1 MATTVNPLDSFRVTA
16 ILVVHDGATW
26 LPETVASLASQVR
39 PAQQIV
45 AVDTGSIDISPKLL
59 KGARIP
65 SISMKRTTG
74 FGEAVSTA
82 VASLPPIIDSS
93 HEWLWILHDDCAPQP
108 GALEALLRAVAE
120 RPNAVVAGPK
130 LLGWH
135 DHSHLL
141 EVGVSIA
148 TNGARWTGLEPDEFD
163 QGQRDGIHEVLAVSS
178 AGALIRRD
186 VYEELG
192 GFDKNLALF
201 RDDVDFGW
209 RVRVAGHS
217 VICVSD
223 AVAFHAQA
231 AANERRSVDVEG
243 AFLHRP
249 HLLDRRNSAY
259 VLLANASWWLL
270 PLLTL
275 RIAASVLVRALGYL
289 FAKLPGYASDEI
301 LAIGALFIHPG
312 EFIQARRARRKKRMI
327 TSRVVK
333 EFIPSS
339 WQQLRTNFSRAIEL
353 LRENILRE
361 KVEDAPI
368 ADPISDDEDLLTP
381 IKPLQWR
388 SLLFRPHVVAA
399 ISMALFTIIWS
410 RNRFG
415 TIEGGALATA
425 PQSATELWRQ
435 YVASWHPVG
444 MGTTSSMPVWTL
456 IIALGSLL
464 VLGNVHLF
472 ITLFFLGAPA
482 LFMWSSY
489 YLLKKLTSHV
499 TLALFLCGMY
509 AISPVALAAI
519 NQGRIGTIVSLAL
532 APLALRLALQWREI
546 EQAPWQRIFSFALL
560 YSLMTAFSFPFW
572 VMLVLFSIYGFAFNY
587 AEFHKTRQ
595 KNLLL
600 ERSYRRI
607 ALVFIPLLLNFPYS
621 FEAFTKPARFLLEP
635 GLALTGGQWSEIFF
649 GNPGGKGALPLWV
662 LSPAIVVL
670 YVAYFSVTRARQ
682 ISEYSI
688 GLLLI
693 TVLVGSLAITG
704 NGSTAPVRV
713 WVGTPLA
720 FVTLGAMCAAAVMLD
735 QVRDRLVSTH
745 INYRHVSVATLA
757 LVTTLY
763 IVTSIGWIFTS
774 GANSPVQ
781 THQTRVVP
789 EFLGVDPLEKTLVFR
804 QRGSG
809 ADVSLAFYVARGRDI
824 SLGEADI
831 APISDPVIDQAAR
844 ELVDGSGLQ
853 SSVALAQHGVKNVFL
868 KNPAPREVARIID
881 GVGGFTRTSATNAG
895 IVWKVTALT
904 GRLIFTNTAG
914 VQQLITTE
922 NSVGQLPSA
931 GTLTLTENYHSGWQ
945 ILQSGVQLEKR
956 INKSGVAEFKVA
968 QAGEFVLVHDG
979 KAHRGLISLQ
989 LIFIVTA
996 IILALPAGR
1005 RRREF
1010 SDEEVA

>member
-1 MATTVNPLDSFRVTA
+1 MDSFRVTT

-26 LPETVASLASQVR
+26 LPETVASLASQTR
-39 PAQQIV
+39 PAQQII
-45 AVDTGSIDISPKLL
+45 AVDTGSVDISSKLL
-59 KGARIP
+59 RGARIP
-65 SISMKRTTG
+65 SLSMARTTG

-82 VASLPPIIDSS
+82 VASLPPIIDGAR
-93 HEWLWILHDDCAPQP
+93 EWLWIMHDDCAPQP
-108 GALEALLRAVAE
+108 GALEALLAAVAD
-120 RPNAVVAGPK
+120 RPSVVIAGPK

-135 DHSHLL
+135 DRSHLL

-148 TNGARWTGLEPDEFD
+148 TNGARWTGLEPDEYD
-163 QGQRDGIHEVLAVSS
+163 QGQHDGIKEVLAVST

-192 GFDKNLALF
+192 GFDNNLALF

-231 AANERRSVDVEG
+231 AANERRSVDVAG

-275 RIAASVLVRALGYL
+275 QIASSVLVRALGYL
-289 FAKLPGYASDEI
+289 FAKLPGYAADEV

-312 EFIQARRARRKKRMI
+312 EFIQARRDRRKKRMI
-327 TSRVVK
+327 TSRVVRQ
-333 EFIPSS
+333 FIPSGI
-339 WQQLRTNFSRAIEL
+339 QQLRTNISRAYES
-353 LRENILRE
+353 LRESILRE

-368 ADPISDDEDLLTP
+368 ADHISDDEDLLTP
-381 IKPLQWR
+381 LKPLQWR
-388 SLLFRPHVVAA
+388 SLFLRPHVIAA
-399 ISMALFTIIWS
+399 VSMALFTVLWS

-435 YVASWHPVG
+435 YVSSWHPVG

-456 IIALGSLL
+456 LIALGSLI

-472 ITLFFLGAPA
+472 ITLFFLAAPA

-499 TLALFLCGMY
+499 TLALFLAGIY
-509 AISPVALAAI
+509 AISPVSLSAI
-519 NQGRIGTIVSLAL
+519 NQGRIGTIVVLIL
-532 APLALRLALQWREI
+532 APLSLRIAGAWREI
-546 EQAPWQRIFSFALL
+546 EQAPWQRIHRFALL
-560 YSLMTAFSFPFW
+560 FSLMTAFSFPFW
-572 VMLVLFSIYGFAFNY
+572 VMLLLFSIYGFGFNY
-587 AEFHKTRQ
+587 AEFHRTRQ
-595 KNLLL
+595 KSLLL
-600 ERSYRRI
+600 QRTYRRL
-607 ALVFIPLLLNFPYS
+607 ALLFIPLLLNFPYS
-621 FEAFTKPARFLLEP
+621 FEAFTKPWRFLLEP
-635 GLALTGGQWSEIFF
+635 GLALTGGRWIEIFF
-649 GNPGGKGALPLWV
+649 GNPGGTGALPLWV

-670 YVAYFSVTRARQ
+670 YVAFFSVTRARD
-682 ISEYSI
+682 IAEYSI
-688 GLLLI
+688 ALLLL
-693 TVLVGSLAITG
+693 TVVVGSFAITG

-713 WVGTPLA
+713 WTGTPLA

-735 QVRDRLVSTH
+735 QVRERLVSTH
-745 INYRHVSVATLA
+745 INYRHISVATLA

-763 IVTSIGWIFTS
+763 IATSIGWIFTS

-789 EFLGVDPLEKTLVFR
+789 EFLGIDPLEKTLVLR
-804 QRGSG
+804 QRGTG

-824 SLGEADI
+824 TLGEADI
-831 APISDPVIDQAAR
+831 APLSDPVIDQAAR

-853 SSVALAQHGVKNVFL
+853 SSVVFAQHGVKNIFL
-868 KNPAPREVARIID
+868 KNPAPRSIARIID

-895 IVWKVTALT
+895 IVWKVTAPT

-914 VQQLITTE
+914 VQQLITLE
-922 NSVGQLPSA
+922 NSTGQLPSA
-931 GTLTLTENYHSGWQ
+931 GTLTLTENYHAGWQ
-945 ILQSGVQLEKR
+945 VLQSGVQLEKKM
-956 INKSGVAEFKVA
+956 NKFGVIEFKVP

-989 LIFIVTA
+989 LIFVVTMV
-996 IILALPAGR
+996 ILALPSGR
-1005 RRREF
+1005 RRRELR
-1010 SDEEVA
+1010 DEEIA